1 MARYF
6 RRGVSKVKWAPAVA
20 GTSPTR
26 PEITAGV
33 DLSASIAGING
44 FQFSNSPIATPDLSD
59 NFDSQITGPDAA
71 GDSSL
76 DFYDDDTSSTI
87 RTTLA
92 KGTAGCLLMMPYG
105 DVPTK
110 RCEVWRVTSLGVND
124 AWSMDAAAAQFNI
137 QFAVNTR
144 PTQNGVIPA

>member
-33 DLSASIAGING
+33 DLSPSIAAING
-44 FQFSNSPIATPDLSD
+44 FSFTNAPIATPDLSD
-59 NFDSQITGPDAA
+59 NFDSQITGPDTA

-76 DFYDDDTSSTI
+76 DFYDDDTSTTV

-92 KGTAGCLLMMPYG
+92 KGTVGCVLLMPYG
-105 DVPTK
+105 DVSTK

-124 AWSMDAAAAQFNI
+124 EWGMDAKAAQFQV
-137 QFAVNTR
+137 QFAINSR
-144 PTQNGVIPA
+144 PTQTAVIP

>member
-6 RRGVSKVKWAPAVA
+6 RRGISKIKWAPAVA

-33 DLSASIAGING
+33 DLSPSISGING
-44 FQFSNSPIATPDLSD
+44 FQFTNAPIATPDLSD
-59 NFDSQITGPDAA
+59 NFDSQITGPDQA

-76 DFYDDDTSSTI
+76 DFYDDDTSTTI

-92 KGTAGCLLMMPYG
+92 KGTAGCVLLMPLG
-105 DVPTK
+105 DVATK
-110 RCEVWRVTSLGVND
+110 RVEVWRVTSLGVND
-124 AWSMDAAAAQFNI
+124 AWSMDATGAAFNV
-137 QFAVNTR
+137 QFAVNQR
-144 PTQNGVIPA
+144 PTQAGVIP

>member
-6 RRGVSKVKWAPAVA
+6 RRGVSKVKGAPAVA

-33 DLSASIAGING
+33 DLSPSIAAING

-71 GDSSL
+71 GDSSF
-76 DFYDDDTSSTI
+76 DFYDDDSSSTV

-92 KGTAGCLLMMPYG
+92 KGTAGFVLLMPYG
-105 DVPTK
+105 DVATK
-110 RCEVWRVTSLGVND
+110 RCEVWSVTSLGVND
-124 AWSMDAAAAQFNI
+124 AWSMDATAAQFNI
-137 QFAVNTR
+137 QFAITKR
-144 PTQNGVIPA
+144 PNQAGVIP

>member
-1 MARYF
+1 MARFF
-6 RRGVSKVKWAPAVA
+6 RRGVSKIRWAPAVV

-26 PEITAGV
+26 AEITAGV
-33 DLSASIAGING
+33 DLSTAISGVNG
-44 FQFSNSPIATPDLSD
+44 FQFQNAPIATPDLSD
-59 NFDSQITGPDAA
+59 NFDSQITGPDTA

-76 DFYDDDTSSTI
+76 DFYDDDTATTI

-92 KGTAGCLLMMPYG
+92 KGTAGCLLFFPYG

-124 AWSMDAAAAQFNI
+124 ATTLDATAAQFNV
-137 QFAVNTR
+137 QFAINSR
-144 PTQNGVIPA
+144 PTQTGVIPA

>member
-33 DLSASIAGING
+33 DLSPSISAING

-59 NFDSQITGPDAA
+59 NFDSQITGPDTA

-76 DFYDDDTSSTI
+76 NFYDDDTSTTV

-92 KGTAGCLLMMPYG
+92 KGTAGCVLLMPLG
-105 DVPTK
+105 DVATK

-124 AWSMDAAAAQFNI
+124 EWSMDATAAQFQI
-137 QFAVNTR
+137 QFAVNQR
-144 PTQNGVIPA
+144 PTQSAVIP

>member
-1 MARYF
+1 MARFY
-6 RRGVSKVKWAPAVA
+6 RRGISKTKWAPAVA

-26 PEITAGV
+26 AEITAGV
-33 DLSASIAGING
+33 DLSPSVSGING

-59 NFDSQITGPDAA
+59 SFDSQISGPDTVT
-71 GDSSL
+71 DSSL
-76 DFYDDDTSSTI
+76 DFYDDDTATTI

-92 KGTAGCLLMMPYG
+92 KGTVGCMILMPYG

-124 AWSMDAAAAQFNI
+124 AWSLDATAAQFNV
-137 QFAVNTR
+137 QFAVNLR
-144 PTQNGVIPA
+144 PTQAGVIPA

>member
-1 MARYF
+1 MARFF
-6 RRGVSKVKWAPAVA
+6 RRGVSKIKWAPAVA

-33 DLSASIAGING
+33 DLSPSVSGING
-44 FQFSNSPIATPDLSD
+44 FQFSNAPITTPDLSD
-59 NFDSQITGPDAA
+59 NFDSQITGVDTA

-76 DFYDDDTSSTI
+76 DFYDDDTATTI

-92 KGTAGCLLMMPYG
+92 KGTQGYLILMPLG

-110 RCEVWRVTSLGVND
+110 RCEVWAVTSLGVND
-124 AWSMDAAAAQFNI
+124 AWSLDATAAQFNV
-137 QFAVNTR
+137 QFAVTRR
-144 PTQNGVIPA
+144 PTQAGVIPA